1 MYVQLAVNR
10 YKKNLCTFAANYNT
24 QQMGRKFLFLT
35 LLILFIFKINIHGQE
50 RIVFKG
56 KIIDFITYQSL
67 ENACIH
73 NLSSGLM
80 VFSNNT
86 GDFSLMISPNDT
98 LAISRVGYEMEI
110 FIAKDSLIDIKGRT
124 LIKLAMKAIMLRNVT
139 VYAMKP
145 YPLFI
150 KDLTKNTPQ
159 QKMDIPGTE
168 LSPLEKASYDIH
180 NGNLLRG
187 THLASPISFLYEKF
201 SHKGKMNRLY
211 VNMLANQQEVMR
223 VSQKYNP
230 EIVNRI
236 TKLEGEQLDDF
247 MLYCSFSYYT
257 LVTSTDIEIEQ
268 MIANKFVQY
277 KRENKF

>member
-1 MYVQLAVNR
+1 ME
-10 YKKNLCTFAANYNT
+10 
-24 QQMGRKFLFLT
+24 RKSLFLT
-35 LLILFIFKINIHGQE
+35 LLILFILNINLDGQE

-80 VFSNNT
+80 AFSDNT
-86 GDFSLMISPNDT
+86 GDFSLMIRPNDT
-98 LAISRVGYEMEI
+98 LVISRVGYEMEI
-110 FIAKDSLIDIKGRT
+110 FALTDSMLEVKGRV
-124 LIKLAMKAIMLRNVT
+124 LLKLTMKSIMLRNVT
-139 VYAMKP
+139 IYAMKP

-150 KDLTKNTPQ
+150 KDLTKTTPQ
-159 QKMDIPGTE
+159 QKIDIPNSE
-168 LSPLEKASYDIH
+168 LTPLEKASYDIN

-187 THLASPISFLYEKF
+187 TPLASPISFLYEKF
-201 SHKGKMNRLY
+201 SRKEKVNRLY
-211 VNMLANQQEVMR
+211 VSMLANQQEVMR

-230 EIVNRI
+230 EIVSRI

-268 MIANKFVQY
+268 MIASKFILY